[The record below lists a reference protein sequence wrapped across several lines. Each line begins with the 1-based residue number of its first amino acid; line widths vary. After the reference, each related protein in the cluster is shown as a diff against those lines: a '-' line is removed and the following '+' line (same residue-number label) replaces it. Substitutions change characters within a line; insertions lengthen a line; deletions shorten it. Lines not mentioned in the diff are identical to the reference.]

1 MPRVGFGTAGLGE
14 GTLKAVQ
21 HAIQAGYRKFDTAE
35 AKEWYR
41 EDLVGKAILESGLPR
56 QDFFITSKIMPRN
69 YGTQSVLD
77 TLDHIL
83 EELKTTYVDMLLLHY
98 PSCWGALCKKDE
110 QQENRRMGTWQES
123 YLSLEAHALKPD
135 GQIRCLGVSNFNV
148 RELQELVRIARTK
161 PCLVQTNSEPF
172 KPSQDIQ
179 AFCIRHGIQFESYS
193 TLGGQYATRGK
204 RSPVLANPTIL
215 RLAEKYHRHPSQI
228 ALRWALQHGSTVIP
242 RSKDAL
248 HQAQNVHV
256 FDFDLTDQD
265 LLSIDSL
272 SQHV

>member
-1 MPRVGFGTAGLGE
+1 MPRIFRIASHSPRDRVYYINFILIIAAFGSLAAYSSINLPVEEANTTRDSHQSEILTGTQEFNCHDTDKRCHLWYRDGECDHNIGFMLSACTQSCNACPLFMHNVPQTTTLLFGNQMPRVGFGTAGLGE

-110 QQENRRMGTWQES
+110 QQENRRMGTWQERWVWL
-123 YLSLEAHALKPD
+123 YF
-135 GQIRCLGVSNFNV
+135 VTF
-148 RELQELVRIARTK
+148 
-161 PCLVQTNSEPF
+161 
-172 KPSQDIQ
+172 
-179 AFCIRHGIQFESYS
+179 YS
-193 TLGGQYATRGK
+193 T
-204 RSPVLANPTIL
+204 P
-215 RLAEKYHRHPSQI
+215 
-228 ALRWALQHGSTVIP
+228 
-242 RSKDAL
+242 
-248 HQAQNVHV
+248 
-256 FDFDLTDQD
+256 
-265 LLSIDSL
+265 
-272 SQHV
+272 